1 MRTCS
6 PAVGTHQSAA
16 VPALVVLVL
25 GALVLG
31 TSELAVAG
39 LLPAISADLKV
50 STGTAGTLVSAYAVA
65 VALLGPVLTA
75 LTSHLS
81 RRQVLVGALVA
92 LAVGNGVTALAAY
105 FPALLAARVL
115 TGTAAA
121 MYAVT
126 ALTLATTLTGPE
138 RRGRAVAI
146 VFGGI
151 TVSAVVGVPASIL
164 LGGLFGWRAVYG
176 VLAAL
181 TMGVLVTAVRLV
193 PEPAPAPPSSLLI
206 QLKALVRARLL
217 VTFTINA
224 VVTAGN
230 YTASTYF
237 VALLT
242 QQTGLSTT
250 TASAL
255 LLTSGVSGT
264 VGNIAGGTAVDQH
277 ARHALLATMAL
288 LATSLILI
296 PLVMT
301 SPVLTWLVA
310 LIWAAAFNAFST
322 AAQGNVSL
330 QARPATDVA
339 TAANISVFN
348 IGIAGGSAAGGLVLH
363 LAGFTG
369 IALAGAALV
378 IAGLNTALLFLP
390 SQRKPSTRT

>member
-1 MRTCS
+1 M
-6 PAVGTHQSAA
+6 
-16 VPALVVLVL
+16 PALVVLAL

-39 LLPAISADLKV
+39 LLPAISADLSV
-50 STGTAGTLVSAYAVA
+50 STGAAGTLVSAYAVA

-92 LAVGNGVTALAAY
+92 LAVGNGVTALATR
-105 FPALLAARVL
+105 FPALWVARVL

-151 TVSAVVGVPASIL
+151 TVSTVVGVPASML
-164 LGGLFGWRAVYG
+164 LGGVFGWRAVYG

-181 TMGVLVTAVRLV
+181 TMGVLMAAFHLV
-193 PEPAPAPPSSLLI
+193 PEPTQAPLSSLLI
-206 QLKALVRARLL
+206 QLKVLARARLL
-217 VTFTINA
+217 LAFAINSA
-224 VVTAGN
+224 VAAGH

-237 VALLT
+237 VALLS
-242 QQTGLSTT
+242 QQTGLGT
-250 TASAL
+250 TAASIL
-255 LLTSGVSGT
+255 LLTSGVSGA
-264 VGNIAGGTAVDQH
+264 VGTIVGGTAADRH
-277 ARHALLATMAL
+277 ARHALLASLVL
-288 LATSLILI
+288 LATSLIVL

-301 SPVLTWLVA
+301 GPFLTWLVA

-322 AAQGNVSL
+322 AAQVNVSL
-330 QARPATDVA
+330 QAHPVTDIA
-339 TAANISVFN
+339 AAANISAFN

-369 IALAGAALV
+369 ITLTGAALV
-378 IAGLNTALLFLP
+378 IAGLITSLLLP
-390 SQRKPSTRT
+390 QTPETTGRLDSMP